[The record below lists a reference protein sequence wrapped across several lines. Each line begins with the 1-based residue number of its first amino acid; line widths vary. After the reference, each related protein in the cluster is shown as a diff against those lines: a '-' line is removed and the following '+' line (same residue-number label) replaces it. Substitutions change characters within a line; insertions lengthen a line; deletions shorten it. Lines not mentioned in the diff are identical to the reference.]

1 MDDSKYDS
9 VPMPVPGPEEAE
21 DFAEFV
27 ETLDDSAMAPTPE
40 PMDDSK
46 YDSVPMPVP
55 GPEEA
60 EDFAEFVE
68 TLDDSAMAPT
78 PEPMDDSKYD
88 SVPMPVPGPEEAEDL
103 AEFVETHDDSAMA
116 PTPEP
121 MDDSKYDSVPMPVPG
136 PEEAEDLAEF
146 VETLD
151 DSAMAPTGSDEM
163 VEELM
168 SQVDLP
174 PEQKEGLEET
184 YEQLF
189 ASNFAECQSV
199 CAAQNEC
206 CNNDVS
212 QGSNRKLSCLQACM
226 VVRSGASKDECME
239 QCPVDACSREINGV
253 TYESCQVCDDVF
265 EHKDAFGDDFKPVSY
280 KCSAKY
286 GTNQASCEKGCAAG
300 AASYDDYVETP
311 AEIPGAAPAP
321 DFICADE
328 NDRCA
333 CGEGVVVYGD
343 QDSELEDVVASGS
356 YFAKWNPG
364 FVVCDNDSMGGDP
377 APGHGKRCWCAP
389 EWMVPEESQPEAA
402 AASEPTPEPEPDFT
416 PEPTPERTP
425 EPESESQ
432 LGDFEMCQYL
442 CAAKNE
448 CCNNDVSQGSNQKLS
463 CLQACMVV
471 RSGVSKDE
479 CRNNC
484 GTSECTREI
493 NGVTYESCQVCD
505 DVPEHKDAFGDVFV
519 GAPYECSAKYGTNED
534 SCLTGCEAGE
544 MTLGPKTTEQV
555 LENAPLQKR
564 L

>member
-9 VPMPVPGPEEAE
+9 VLMPVPGPEEAE
-21 DFAEFV
+21 DF
-27 ETLDDSAMAPTPE
+27 
-40 PMDDSK
+40 
-46 YDSVPMPVP
+46 
-55 GPEEA
+55 
-60 EDFAEFVE
+60 
-68 TLDDSAMAPT
+68 
-78 PEPMDDSKYD
+78 
-88 SVPMPVPGPEEAEDL
+88 
-103 AEFVETHDDSAMA
+103 
-116 PTPEP
+116 
-121 MDDSKYDSVPMPVPG
+121 
-136 PEEAEDLAEF
+136 AEF

-333 CGEGVVVYGD
+333 CGEGSRVRR
-343 QDSELEDVVASGS
+343 
-356 YFAKWNPG
+356 PG
-364 FVVCDNDSMGGDP
+364 FRARGRGRVGLVLRQVESGFRRLRQRLDGRS
-377 APGHGKRCWCAP
+377 APGNKRCWCAP
-389 EWMVPEESQPEAA
+389 SGWCRGVPAEATA
-402 AASEPTPEPEPDFT
+402 A
-416 PEPTPERTP
+416 
-425 EPESESQ
+425 
-432 LGDFEMCQYL
+432 
-442 CAAKNE
+442 
-448 CCNNDVSQGSNQKLS
+448 
-463 CLQACMVV
+463 
-471 RSGVSKDE
+471 
-479 CRNNC
+479 
-484 GTSECTREI
+484 
-493 NGVTYESCQVCD
+493 
-505 DVPEHKDAFGDVFV
+505 
-519 GAPYECSAKYGTNED
+519 
-534 SCLTGCEAGE
+534 
-544 MTLGPKTTEQV
+544 
-555 LENAPLQKR
+555 
-564 L
+564 